1 MSIIAKLKLPP
12 SAATSEN
19 DGGSDD
25 DGSGS
30 DDDNVDGVLGQ
41 MFYWRVNKSGLT
53 SVDYVAKY
61 EMIVTAR

>member
-1 MSIIAKLKLPP
+1 MTLTLSPHP
-12 SAATSEN
+12 N
-19 DGGSDD
+19 PHQ
-25 DGSGS
+25 
-30 DDDNVDGVLGQ
+30 VDGVLGQ